1 MNNIDTQKID
11 IATNSIINFLRQGS
25 IDDNKIVAD
34 YFLYTAASLAG
45 ISCAV
50 TAQRHYIEDK
60 LKTNNATAVL
70 TVITTESGDFFY
82 GDLIDELLFVN
93 KYSVWNM
100 LKMAHKVDMPDFPD
114 IQEITTEIS
123 NKIGNKDAKVWNDL
137 RNPYKEI
144 EPAKQTY
151 TLIYDSLKSLDM
163 SITEINI
170 AFIYA
175 LVNVINETYSFFPKE
190 VNCIGLSLDTIIF
203 YAHMNVN
210 YTY

>member
-11 IATNSIINFLRQGS
+11 IAAISIINFLRQGS

-50 TAQRHYIEDK
+50 TAQRHYIENK
-60 LKTNNATAVL
+60 LKTNNETAVL
-70 TVITTESGDFFY
+70 AAITTESGDFFY
-82 GDLIDELLFVN
+82 GNLINELLFAN

-100 LKMAHKVDMPDFPD
+100 LKMAHKADMPDFPD
-114 IQEITTEIS
+114 IQEITAEVS
-123 NKIGNKDAKVWNDL
+123 DKIGNKNAKIWNDL

-144 EPAKQTY
+144 GPVKQIY
-151 TLIYDSLKSLDM
+151 ALICDNLEFLDM
-163 SITEINI
+163 SIKEINI

-190 VNCIGLSLDTIIF
+190 LNCIELSLDTIIF
-203 YAHMNVN
+203 FAHMNVN